1 MDQHNVYSPF
11 SNDLNSVPATQ
22 IHQGFF
28 PAVDQ
33 SGHYLHNADSSIAHF
48 GNTVDQDG
56 QDAADDNDAKRRR
69 IARVR
74 SKSVLHGK
82 SAVDVT
88 QACDMCRKKKIKC
101 DGRLPK

>member
-1 MDQHNVYSPF
+1 MDQRNVYSPF
-11 SNDLNSVPATQ
+11 SNDLNSIPATQ

-28 PAVDQ
+28 AAVDQ
-33 SGHYLHNADSSIAHF
+33 NGHYLYNADSPIAHF
-48 GNTVDQDG
+48 GNGLDHDG

-74 SKSVLHGK
+74 SKSVLDEK
-82 SAVDVT
+82 SAADVT